1 MKPPRPSARK
11 KPPDFFPNNLPEPS
25 NFLFVCHEHNEKE
38 IVMGIE
44 QDGQN
49 HGMQG
54 QGMKIDPNW
63 SDAEKERYQGAYA
76 FGKKEGDKKRAEEM
90 K

>member
-1 MKPPRPSARK
+1 
-11 KPPDFFPNNLPEPS
+11 
-25 NFLFVCHEHNEKE
+25 
-38 IVMGIE
+38 MGIE

-76 FGKKEGDKKRAEEM
+76 FGKREGDKRRAEEM